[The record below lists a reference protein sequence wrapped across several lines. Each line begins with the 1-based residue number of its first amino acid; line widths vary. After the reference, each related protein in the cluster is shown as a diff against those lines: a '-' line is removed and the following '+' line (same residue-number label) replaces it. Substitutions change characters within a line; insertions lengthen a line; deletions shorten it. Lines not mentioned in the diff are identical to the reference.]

1 VESKLK
7 SEYSDIPDWAGKLV
21 GAVLRISGLLCRA
34 ANAKCADFLDIPEST
49 IVSLDQMTG
58 AIAIGRYFTEHAR
71 AAYSLM
77 GADDLVKQSK
87 YTLDAII
94 KNGLTEFTRR
104 DIMRICRSFKKTEQV
119 QPVLNHLTD
128 LGYLALKEAEQPAGK
143 GRPNNPAYLVNPLLY
158 RDAA

>member
-1 VESKLK
+1 
-7 SEYSDIPDWAGKLV
+7 
-21 GAVLRISGLLCRA
+21 
-34 ANAKCADFLDIPEST
+34 
-49 IVSLDQMTG
+49 
-58 AIAIGRYFTEHAR
+58 
-71 AAYSLM
+71 M